1 MEHDK
6 NKTEES
12 VHSRNFDLKTEAM
25 DALVNND
32 AEKVPDYSQEELKK
46 YRSRGTVRIPNW
58 LKMIFIKA
66 WFAGAV
72 CFFILWGLGNYVAG
86 LDMLFVSAITLG
98 MVTDLL
104 TNNVLRFLEAT
115 PGENDRWMMIPPKG
129 IRSFVLNLFY
139 CGIVLAGVFLFYNLL
154 NYIII
159 TITGAVDTIPIGV
172 EPLLFGLLCMG
183 FDMLFVGLKR
193 LIKSIIRDAKTAAR
207 SGK

>member
-1 MEHDK
+1 MEQDK
-6 NKTEES
+6 NKVEANTP
-12 VHSRNFDLKTEAM
+12 SRNFDLKTEAM

-32 AEKVPDYSQEELKK
+32 TEKVPEYSQEELKK
-46 YRSRGTVRIPNW
+46 YRSRGGIRIPNW
-58 LKMIFIKA
+58 LKVIGIKA

-72 CFFILWGLGNYVAG
+72 CFFILWGLGLYIGG
-86 LDMLFVSAITLG
+86 LDMLVTTALALG

-104 TNNVLRFLEAT
+104 TNNILRLLEPT
-115 PGENDRWMMIPPKG
+115 PGENDKWMMVSSKG
-129 IRSFVLNLFY
+129 VKSFVLNLIYAFV
-139 CGIVLAGVFLFYNLL
+139 VLAGVFLFYNVL

-183 FDMLFVGLKR
+183 FDMLFVGCKR

-207 SGK
+207 SGM

>member
-1 MEHDK
+1 MEHEK
-6 NKTEES
+6 IKTEETTP
-12 VHSRNFDLKTEAM
+12 SRNFDLKTEAM

-32 AEKVPDYSQEELKK
+32 AEKVPDYSKEELKK
-46 YRSRGTVRIPNW
+46 YRSRGSVRIPNW
-58 LKMIFIKA
+58 LKMICIKA

-86 LDMLFVSAITLG
+86 LDMLVVSALALG

-115 PGENDRWMMIPPKG
+115 PGENNIWMMIPPKG
-129 IRSFVLNLFY
+129 VRSFMLNLLY
-139 CGIVLAGVFLFYNLL
+139 SGVVLACVFLFYNLL

-183 FDMLFVGLKR
+183 FDMLFVAIKR

>member
-1 MEHDK
+1 MEQEK
-6 NKTEES
+6 NKNEKNTA
-12 VHSRNFDLKTEAM
+12 SRNFDLKTDAM

-32 AEKVPDYSQEELKK
+32 AEQVPQYSQEELKK
-46 YRSRGTVRIPNW
+46 YRSRGGIRIPGW
-58 LKMIFIKA
+58 LKALGIKA

-72 CFFILWGLGNYVAG
+72 CFFILWGLGIYIGG
-86 LDMLFVSAITLG
+86 LDMLVVTALALG

-104 TNNVLRFLEAT
+104 TNNILRFLEST
-115 PGENDRWMMIPPKG
+115 PGENDDWMVFPPKG
-129 IRSFVLNLFY
+129 IQSFVLNLVYAFVVM
-139 CGIVLAGVFLFYNLL
+139 GAVFLFYNVL

-183 FDMLFVGLKR
+183 FDMLFVGCKR

>member
-1 MEHDK
+1 MEHEK
-6 NKTEES
+6 NINEEKVS
-12 VHSRNFDLKTEAM
+12 SRNFDLKTEAM

-32 AEKVPDYSQEELKK
+32 TEKVPEYSQEELKK
-46 YRSRGTVRIPNW
+46 YRSKGSIRIPGW
-58 LKMIFIKA
+58 LKVLGIKI

-72 CFFILWGLGNYVAG
+72 CFFILWGLGIYISG
-86 LDMLFVSAITLG
+86 LDMLVATALALG

-104 TNNVLRFLEAT
+104 TNNILRFLETT
-115 PGENDRWMMIPPKG
+115 PGENDDWMIFPPKG
-129 IRSFVLNLFY
+129 VRSFVLNLVYGFVVIG
-139 CGIVLAGVFLFYNLL
+139 CVFMFYNFV
-154 NYIII
+154 NSIII

-183 FDMLFVGLKR
+183 FDMLFVGCKR